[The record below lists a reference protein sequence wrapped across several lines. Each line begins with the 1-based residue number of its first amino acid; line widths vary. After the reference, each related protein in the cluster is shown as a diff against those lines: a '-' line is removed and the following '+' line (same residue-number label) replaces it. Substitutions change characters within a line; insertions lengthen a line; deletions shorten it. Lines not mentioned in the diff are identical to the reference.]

1 MMKEGHS
8 SVKTC
13 FLLNII
19 LDGIHLYVVL
29 SCHSNVT
36 QLHQ

>member
-13 FLLNII
+13 FLPNII
-19 LDGIHLYVVL
+19 LDGICGFEL
-29 SCHSNVT
+29 SFKCHSVT
-36 QLHQ
+36 PMK